1 MADNRSSGELVR
13 LEQTAI
19 SDSHRW
25 FPECDPLG
33 LPFWVLALAGEVGE
47 LANEVKKVMRGS
59 ADFNDAK
66 VKYKI
71 DMEVAD
77 IFTYLLQIAGMLQI
91 DLEAAYNVKR
101 QFNESRFGPG
111 PNGDAGAAGRAA
123 QRLVRP
129 GDEGQGREGR

>member
-1 MADNRSSGELVR
+1 MDNKSSGVLVK
-13 LEQTAI
+13 LEETAI

-25 FPECDPLG
+25 FPECDNLG
-33 LPFWVLALAGEVGE
+33 LPFWMLCLTGEVGE
-47 LANEVKKVMRGS
+47 LANELKKVMRGT
-59 ADFNDAK
+59 ANFNDAK

-101 QFNESRFGPG
+101 QFNEERFGPG

-123 QRLVRP
+123 QRLIRP
-129 GDEGQGREGR
+129 GNTKPPREGR